1 MTQKNENQLNLT
13 NLNKLEFTFP
23 IYIYI
28 YIYIY
33 FSTLYCQ
40 KHDDFNMFEV
50 HCSYISK
57 LKLKNIA
64 LDGIGFF
71 SNFFLLLPG

>member
-1 MTQKNENQLNLT
+1 MTQKNEKQLNLT

-28 YIYIY
+28 YIYI
-33 FSTLYCQ
+33 STLYCQ

>member
-1 MTQKNENQLNLT
+1 M
-13 NLNKLEFTFP
+13 FF
-23 IYIYI
+23 Y
-28 YIYIY
+28 
-33 FSTLYCQ
+33 
-40 KHDDFNMFEV
+40 MFEL

-71 SNFFLLLPG
+71 SNFFLLLSGWGICFLLLCKSIIELQVL

>member
-1 MTQKNENQLNLT
+1 MTQKNEKQLNLT

-28 YIYIY
+28 YISALYIAKNMMFFY
-33 FSTLYCQ
+33 
-40 KHDDFNMFEV
+40 MFEL